1 MSFVAQACEVCMHIQ
16 LVHHDLRSTLM
27 AEQLLSD
34 ISCLQ
39 DYIGQQG
46 RLNLHGMDADI
57 DVMIESKAKELSVL
71 LYRWLDSHCV
81 FPELP
86 SESSYSLH

>member
-1 MSFVAQACEVCMHIQ
+1 MHVKCAC
-16 LVHHDLRSTLM
+16 TLTSCIM
-27 AEQLLSD
+27 PCVRPTWQIITF

-57 DVMIESKAKELSVL
+57 DVMIESKAKELSIL
-71 LYRWLDSHCV
+71 LYR
-81 FPELP
+81 
-86 SESSYSLH
+86 